1 MTEEMYMDTIKIWTE
16 DAQASGTK
24 SALPSLARAAVAK
37 TVEVSGDVLREGI
50 KGFAAQFA
58 ALLDGTPIGEGGVL
72 IDEIELSLTV
82 TASGGVELLGKVSL
96 GTQAAIKVK
105 LKRQPVVVQP

>member
-1 MTEEMYMDTIKIWTE
+1 MDTIKIWTE
-16 DAQASGTK
+16 DAPVPATK

-58 ALLDGTPIGEGGVL
+58 ALLDGEPIGEGGAV
-72 IDEIELSLTV
+72 IDEVELSLTV

-96 GTQAAIKVK
+96 GTQASIKVK
-105 LKRQPVVVQP
+105 LKRKPVVVQP